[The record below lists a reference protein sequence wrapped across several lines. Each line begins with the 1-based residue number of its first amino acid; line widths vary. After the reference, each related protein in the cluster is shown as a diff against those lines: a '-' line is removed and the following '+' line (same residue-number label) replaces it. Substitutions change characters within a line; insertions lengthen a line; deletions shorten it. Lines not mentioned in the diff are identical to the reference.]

1 MASRTDVK
9 PSVVSAISEIA
20 GDSTPVDELKS
31 DRLVLK
37 LERQILSG
45 RLQAGERLPTEDELC
60 EILRVSRS
68 VVRDAVRTLVARGL
82 LTVRQGRGTS
92 VAAPSDSAYAGALLV
107 LLARS
112 DLTMGDVVRARA
124 TIETQL
130 SALAA
135 VSCTDDDLATLDD
148 SLERFAAAVAA
159 NDFAAANGAHLRFHK
174 TILEA
179 VHQPAL
185 NLILMPMT
193 EIIVVSS
200 TASLR
205 SSRPEDWEV
214 DAHRPILAA
223 LKAHDPDATVAAMA
237 EHFER
242 ATSPVPY
249 EEFLARKFNEA
260 YFDAR

>member
-1 MASRTDVK
+1 MASRVDLK

-31 DRLVLK
+31 DRLVLA

-45 RLQAGERLPTEDELC
+45 KLRAGERLPTEDELC
-60 EILRVSRS
+60 EILSVSRS

-82 LTVRQGRGTS
+82 ITVRQGRGTS
-92 VAAPSDSAYAGALLV
+92 VAAPSDAAYAGALLV

-135 VSCTDDDLATLDD
+135 SSCSDEELAVLDET
-148 SLERFAAAVAA
+148 LERFAAAVDA
-159 NDFAAANGAHLRFHK
+159 NDDETATEAHVTFHK

-205 SSRPEDWEV
+205 RPEDWEV
-214 DAHRPILAA
+214 DAHRPILTA
-223 LKAHDPDATVAAMA
+223 LKARDPEATAAAMSA
-237 EHFER
+237 HFES
-242 ATSPVPY
+242 ATRPVPY
-249 EEFLARKFNEA
+249 REFLERKFNEA

>member
-1 MASRTDVK
+1 MASRIEVK

-20 GDSTPVDELKS
+20 NYSTPVDELKS
-31 DRLVLK
+31 DRLVLA

-45 RLQAGERLPTEDELC
+45 KLRSGERLPTEDELC

-82 LTVRQGRGTS
+82 ITVRQGRGTS
-92 VAAPSDSAYAGALLV
+92 VAAPSDAAYAGALLV

-135 VSCTDDDLATLDD
+135 SSCTDEELAVLDE
-148 SLERFAAAVAA
+148 SLERFAAAVDADDYETA
-159 NDFAAANGAHLRFHK
+159 GEAHLTFHK

-223 LKAHDPDATVAAMA
+223 LKAHDPEAAVAAMSA
-237 EHFER
+237 HFER
-242 ATSPVPY
+242 ATRPVPY
-249 EEFLARKFNEA
+249 GEFLERKFNEA